1 LDLLQVPATEE
12 EWRSVAEGFHRKWQ
26 FPMCLG
32 AMDGKHILLKK
43 PANSGSMFFNY
54 KHTFSIVLLAVVD
67 ADYRFLFV
75 DVGCQCRIS
84 DGGVFRNS
92 TLCYALETNEL
103 NIPAPQNI
111 PDTDDVA
118 PFVFVA
124 DDAFPLTNNI
134 MKPYAHRGLNQME
147 RIFNYRLSRTRRL
160 SENAFGILVSR
171 FRVFRSG
178 IEVKPEK
185 AKDIVLAA
193 TVLHN
198 FLMRHSAPHCSV
210 QGHQMSVAAMDESR
224 PTSSVMSGHLRSIA
238 PCLQKKPTCN
248 AKAVRNQFAQYFMT
262 EGQVSWQWNI
272 K

>member
-1 LDLLQVPATEE
+1 
-12 EWRSVAEGFHRKWQ
+12 
-26 FPMCLG
+26 MCLG

-43 PANSGSMFFNY
+43 PANSGSTFFNY

-75 DVGCQCRIS
+75 DVGCQGRIS

-92 TLCYALETNEL
+92 TLSSALETNEL
-103 NIPAPQNI
+103 DIPPPHNIPN
-111 PDTDDVA
+111 TDIIT

-134 MKPYAHRGLNQME
+134 MKPYAHRGLNQTE
-147 RIFNYRLSRTRRL
+147 RIFNYRLSRARRL

-178 IEVKPEK
+178 MEVQPEK
-185 AKDIVLAA
+185 AKVVVLAA

-198 FLMRHSAPHCSV
+198 FLMRHSTCHSSV
-210 QGHQMSVAAMDESR
+210 QGLPTDMDECR
-224 PTSSVMSGHLRSIA
+224 PALMHDSGQLRRIA
-238 PCLQKKPTCN
+238 PCLQKRPN
-248 AKAVRNQFAQYFMT
+248 VSAKAVQKKFALYFMSQ
-262 EGQVSWQWNI
+262 GQVSWQWQIN
-272 K
+272 